1 MYQIGMQGTHLC
13 AKPLFCNLDVA
24 TFKKDCLDLLCTCS
38 TTCPFIF
45 TKVRALCSNYKISPL
60 TPPNLLT

>member
-24 TFKKDCLDLLCTCS
+24 TFKKDFLDL
-38 TTCPFIF
+38 
-45 TKVRALCSNYKISPL
+45 NYVHVLQLAPSKL
-60 TPPNLLT
+60 QK